1 MAKVNR
7 KVDDQR
13 WRRTSM
19 VPGPASATGLLV
31 LCSSQASAWL
41 VFAVQPFMF
50 TVLRTE
56 PRTMHG
62 LLLLTYAQALPHCN
76 WLVHIFMMS
85 LGSKRRK
92 GKSSRL
98 RQPWTTGAGWWD
110 RGSLP
115 GATGLSVICMYTVE
129 MEGTD
134 RIEQISRE
142 IMSCQRRMMGIPF
155 FLSGQLIY
163 HRTPC

>member
-1 MAKVNR
+1 MTKG
-7 KVDDQR
+7 DGGPQR
-13 WRRTSM
+13 CL
-19 VPGPASATGLLV
+19 GLHLQQGFQV

-41 VFAVQPFMF
+41 VFAVQPFIF

-56 PRTMHG
+56 PRAMHV
-62 LLLLTYAQALPHCN
+62 LLLLTYIQALPHCN
-76 WLVHIFMMS
+76 WLVHRFMVS
-85 LGSKRRK
+85 LGSKMRK

-98 RQPWTTGAGWWD
+98 RQPWTTGAGWGD

-115 GATGLSVICMYTVE
+115 GATGLRVICMYTKG
-129 MEGTD
+129 MKGAD
-134 RIEQISRE
+134 WIKQISRE
-142 IMSCQRRMMGIPF
+142 IMSCRRRMMGIPF